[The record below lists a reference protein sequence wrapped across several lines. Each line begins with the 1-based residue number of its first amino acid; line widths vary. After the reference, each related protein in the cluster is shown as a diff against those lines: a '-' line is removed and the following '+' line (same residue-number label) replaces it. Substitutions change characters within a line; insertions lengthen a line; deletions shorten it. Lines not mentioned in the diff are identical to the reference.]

1 MRLDAAFPV
10 TTTESGL
17 GVLAV
22 VPVRLIYLV
31 PVKIPGGDV
40 SGAEVEVTPSARVAL
55 PLRGG
60 KLTLRGDAGVGV
72 GLAWMRTKTD
82 AMFVGQQTQSER
94 TTRYL
99 VRFGLG
105 LDFVL
110 PRGTWLS
117 FEPLS
122 LGYDLDGGADWS
134 FLAGASF
141 RF

>member
-1 MRLDAAFPV
+1 
-10 TTTESGL
+10 
-17 GVLAV
+17 
-22 VPVRLIYLV
+22 
-31 PVKIPGGDV
+31 
-40 SGAEVEVTPSARVAL
+40 
-55 PLRGG
+55 
-60 KLTLRGDAGVGV
+60 
-72 GLAWMRTKTD
+72 MRTKTD